1 MYIFCTD
8 SQGQSGAPLNFTS
21 RDAATHWIRQSFDR
35 SATQSD
41 SIRQVYQWFCRQ
53 SAQADLAA
61 PLSAVR
67 DAELCRTLATT
78 LLDGKLLVLQVPE
91 RKAVLGAAESVTP
104 PRASTKT
111 MKRGGKAAA
120 SSSGN
125 SSAASRAHVVSE
137 KSGTN
142 AASRQTPETDKVE
155 KCGDPVSMCTGE
167 EILELTDFELAG
179 PLPMQWRRTY
189 RSSQS
194 HQNIGFG
201 YGWRSNFNLHI
212 DSVSDEAGTTT
223 LRLVN
228 EEGRQLHFSRPEP
241 GQTSYQLAE
250 ELALRAETDGSLVLL
265 KPDNTHWIFVPAA
278 TDPAPGNDDQAGRK
292 RWLLHQVMD
301 SLGRYLQLY
310 YNRQSRL
317 SRIDYTRKKGIELH
331 YNAAGLLSRIE
342 AVSLSEQGAK
352 GTELLL
358 AQYQYNDEKELIG
371 ATNSG
376 DETEKYQYSQH
387 LLTVRQRASGF
398 CHYFSWQGN
407 GPAARCVR
415 NWGDNGIYDYRF
427 SYDDSNHSA
436 SSIDG
441 NGHCWQ
447 YFHNERNLL
456 IKKVA
461 PDGATW
467 QYSWNKQGKKTSETL
482 PDGSQTR
489 FYYNENSQLVTLE
502 QADAAI
508 THFQYNELGQR
519 SVIIDAEGR
528 QWRREYSAGGLL
540 LQESNPDSSV
550 TRYQYNGENQL
561 EKVYLPAGGVQR
573 LLWSDESQLLAVK
586 HNDALTRYSYDSL
599 GRLNGMV
606 DASGLVTEYH
616 YNPAGKLLKQVQYPA
631 ESESL
636 SVAQRL
642 EQHFS
647 YDESGRLRSTTNAN
661 GDIVERQYGGL
672 SQPSRLLQADGSAFD
687 YQYDNERNLTAIMRS
702 DGASYQLDYDAQERP
717 VRLQGFDGRQQHL
730 QYDINGKIAGVR
742 DGSKRQLKVKRDK
755 RGRIT
760 EQTALY
766 GQALASN
773 HFHYDKIGRVLR
785 ASNGQRKLRF
795 NYHLNGQLTEIWQDN
810 SCTYHQYNEQGK
822 CSTTQLPDGTNIDY
836 RYNEEGQ
843 LTQLAVNQ
851 QPVIWRTFD
860 SAGRETAREY
870 NSGLM
875 LEQQFD
881 AFNRLT
887 MQHWRRGEL
896 GQQRQYS
903 YTPLH
908 QLQKVTDNQLGNTEY
923 QYNSLDQ
930 LINKQ
935 HSTDPSQNE
944 RHQWDS
950 FGNPTGEGIEVKQ
963 DRLLRYHDKQYQ
975 YDDSGN
981 QLHAASGPS
990 SQQREFN
997 GFNQLTSVSCNGAI
1011 SRYEYDALGRRS
1023 AKISGGERT
1032 EYFWDGDKLI
1042 GERCAGEYSW
1052 YIFEPGSNKPLLL
1065 LKNGA
1070 IYYYQ
1075 LDQLG
1080 TPLSLTDSENNIVW
1094 QASYSVFGKAAV
1106 TRNEIDNPLRFQGQY
1121 FDSET
1126 GLHYNHFRY
1135 YDPETGRF
1143 ISQDPIGLL
1152 GGINHYQYAPNHV
1165 NWVDPLG
1172 LSCKEGKPFY
1182 KTTDLLPGY
1191 NGENDLDNCMR
1202 WNKPN
1207 VVEYLD
1213 EKQKLKFELEVSNGL
1228 LVNKISG
1235 QPFDTGEAISIWGGA
1250 IFVMEADGRI
1260 YASNYQEREIF
1271 HHSSLASGG
1280 AVASA
1285 GTLQVIDGL
1294 LTEVSNKSGHYETTQ
1309 KHNNQ
1314 FFKELE
1320 NRGMKNDFLDKVK
1333 RTGYRKDGFSMNEK
1347 THVDFRKAED
1357 WQTGEEIPDDWM
1369 EF

>member
-1 MYIFCTD
+1 MT
-8 SQGQSGAPLNFTS
+8 
-21 RDAATHWIRQSFDR
+21 
-35 SATQSD
+35 
-41 SIRQVYQWFCRQ
+41 
-53 SAQADLAA
+53 DLAA
-61 PLSAVR
+61 PLSTVR
-67 DAELCRTLATT
+67 DAELCRSVATA
-78 LLDGKLLVLQVPE
+78 LVEGKLHILQLAE
-91 RKAVLGAAESVTP
+91 RKAVLTAPESVTP
-104 PRASTKT
+104 PALNAKT
-111 MKRGGKAAA
+111 LARGGKAATRNLENSGGEGGTSIA
-120 SSSGN
+120 SSQT
-125 SSAASRAHVVSE
+125 
-137 KSGTN
+137 GTN
-142 AASRQTPETDKVE
+142 AANQQTPETDKVE
-155 KCGDPVSMCTGE
+155 TCGDPVSMCTGE

-201 YGWRSNFNLHI
+201 YGWRSNFNLYI
-212 DSVSDEAGTTT
+212 DSQTDNAGTMA

-228 EEGRQLHFSRPEP
+228 EEGRQLHFSWPEP

-250 ELALRAETDGSLVLL
+250 ELALRAEADGSLVLL
-265 KPDNTHWIFVPAA
+265 KPDNTHWIFVPGA
-278 TDPAPGNDDQAGRK
+278 TDPTSENTGPGTTK

-310 YNRQSRL
+310 YNRQNRL

-342 AVSLSEQGAK
+342 AVSHSEKGAQGTA
-352 GTELLL
+352 LLL
-358 AQYQYNDEKELIG
+358 AQYQYNAVNELVS

-376 DETEKYQYSQH
+376 GETEKYQYSQH
-387 LLTVRQRASGF
+387 LITVRQRASGF
-398 CHYFSWQGN
+398 CHYFSWQGA

-427 SYDDSNHSA
+427 SYDENNRSA

-441 NGHCWQ
+441 NGHRWF

-467 QYSWNKQGKKTSETL
+467 QYHWNKQGKKTSETL

-489 FYYNENSQLVTLE
+489 FYYNENGQLVTLE

-508 THFQYNELGQR
+508 THLQYNELGQR

-528 QWRREYSAGGLL
+528 QWCREYSAAGLL
-540 LQESNPDSSV
+540 LSETRPDSSV
-550 TRYQYNGENQL
+550 TRYQYNHENQL
-561 EKVYLPAGGVQR
+561 ERVYLPAGGVQR
-573 LLWSDESQLLAVK
+573 FLWSDESQLLAVK
-586 HNDALTRYSYDSL
+586 HNDALTRYSYDNL
-599 GRLNGMV
+599 GRVNGIV

-631 ESESL
+631 QSESQAQEQ
-636 SVAQRL
+636 SQSAAQRQ

-647 YDESGRLRSTTNAN
+647 YDESGRLLSATNAI
-661 GDIVERQYGGL
+661 GDNVEHQYGGL
-672 SQPSRLLQADGSAFD
+672 SQPIRLLQADGSAFD

-702 DGASYQLDYDAQERP
+702 DGASYHLDYDAQERP
-717 VRLQGFDGRQQHL
+717 VRLQGFDGRQQHF
-730 QYDINGKIAGVR
+730 QYDINGNVASVQ
-742 DGSKRQLKVKRDK
+742 DGSKRQLKLKRDK

-760 EQTALY
+760 EQTALHA
-766 GQALASN
+766 QTLASN

-795 NYHLNGQLTEIWQDN
+795 NYHLNGQQTEIWQDN
-810 SCTYHQYNEQGK
+810 SCIVHQYNEQGK
-822 CSTTQLPDGTNIDY
+822 CSKTLLPDGTALDY

-843 LTQLAVNQ
+843 LIQLAVNQ
-851 QPVIWRTFD
+851 RPLLWRTFD
-860 SAGRETAREY
+860 SVGRETAREY
-870 NSGLM
+870 DSGLT

-887 MQHWRRGEL
+887 TQQWYRG
-896 GQQRQYS
+896 GQSQQRQYS
-903 YTPLH
+903 YTALH

-923 QYNSLDQ
+923 QYNKLDQ
-930 LINKQ
+930 LVSKQ
-935 HSTDPSQNE
+935 HSHDPTQNE
-944 RHQWDS
+944 SHQWDS
-950 FGNPTGEGIEVKQ
+950 FGNPIGEGIAVKQ
-963 DRLLRYHDKQYQ
+963 DRLMRYHDKQFK

-981 QLHAASGPS
+981 QLQAVVGTS

-997 GFNQLTSVSCNGAI
+997 GFNQLTSISCNGAI

-1023 AKISGGERT
+1023 AKVSGGERT
-1032 EYFWDGDKLI
+1032 EYYWDGDKLI
-1042 GERCAGEYSW
+1042 GETRVGSSSAVEQIW
-1052 YIFEPGSNKPLLL
+1052 YIYEPGSNKPLLL

-1080 TPLSLTDSENNIVW
+1080 TPLSLTDSDNTIVW
-1094 QASYSVFGKAAV
+1094 QASYSVFGKATV

-1135 YDPETGRF
+1135 YDPQTGRF

-1172 LSCKEGKPFY
+1172 LSCKEAGHAVIHKYASTEENPFGHY
-1182 KTTDLLPGY
+1182 SIEIVSGNSSVHTHQVITDGTTTIVSAAEHP
-1191 NGENDLDNCMR
+1191 
-1202 WNKPN
+1202 PS
-1207 VVEYLD
+1207 
-1213 EKQKLKFELEVSNGL
+1213 LEVVSSAVVKVPD
-1228 LVNKISG
+1228 VN
-1235 QPFDTGEAISIWGGA
+1235 EA
-1250 IFVMEADGRI
+1250 RI
-1260 YASNYQEREIF
+1260 YQDAVELIDMGPYDRKSN
-1271 HHSSLASGG
+1271 SC
-1280 AVASA
+1280 V
-1285 GTLQVIDGL
+1285 
-1294 LTEVSNKSGHYETTQ
+1294 
-1309 KHNNQ
+1309 
-1314 FFKELE
+1314 
-1320 NRGMKNDFLDKVK
+1320 
-1333 RTGYRKDGFSMNEK
+1333 
-1347 THVDFRKAED
+1347 THVAKVLRAGGVEVPTSAIGEFRFMKSL
-1357 WQTGEEIPDDWM
+1357 G
-1369 EF
+1369 F